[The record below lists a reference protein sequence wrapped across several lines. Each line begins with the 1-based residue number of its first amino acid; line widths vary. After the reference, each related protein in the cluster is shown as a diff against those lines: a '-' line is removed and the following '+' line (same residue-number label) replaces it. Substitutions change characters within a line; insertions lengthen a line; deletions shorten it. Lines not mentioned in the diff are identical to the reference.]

1 MNLLVGAMTDK
12 GLVRAHNEDS
22 HLVMTAQGLF
32 AVADG
37 MGGHAAGEVASRI
50 AIDAVREV
58 FDDESLSPE
67 SVPELLRRAVE
78 RSNDRIAERIRSQP
92 EYLGMGTTLVILLAN
107 SEQFWIAH
115 VGDSRAYL
123 IRNDEIIQLTTD
135 HSFVNELVR
144 LGMLSREEA
153 ARDPRRNVVTRALG
167 SGSRVS
173 PDIAQGS
180 MQPGDVVL
188 LCSDGLNTML
198 DDDEILAIVRRNGHD
213 LPAACHQLVEAANH
227 AGGEDNVTVVL
238 AGLPTPAS
246 SGDSSTVHA
255 AGLADYDGPT
265 SPSDDGDPRS
275 E

>member
-22 HLVMTAQGLF
+22 HLVMTPQGLF

-58 FDDESLSPE
+58 FDEESLSPE

-107 SEQFWIAH
+107 SQQFWIAH

-198 DDDEILAIVRRNGHD
+198 DDDEILAIVRQNGQD

-238 AGLPTPAS
+238 AGLPAPVS
-246 SGDSSTVHA
+246 YGDTSTVHA
-255 AGLADYDGPT
+255 ARLADGDGPT